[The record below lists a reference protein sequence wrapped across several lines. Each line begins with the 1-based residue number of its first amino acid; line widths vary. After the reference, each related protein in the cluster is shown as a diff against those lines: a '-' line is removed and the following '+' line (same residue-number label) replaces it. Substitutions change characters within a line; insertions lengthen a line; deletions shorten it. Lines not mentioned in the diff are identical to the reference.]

1 MPISTESEAAVK
13 RSESLMMA
21 SIAVSLAAL
30 PCVAIHTTL
39 FSLVLSA
46 GLLLSLATIVWR
58 LFGAIQI
65 QLGELMILI
74 AIVGNMAGLAVMGI
88 SDAYSAEHVIY
99 IGLLLIIALVWV
111 LGAVANGLL
120 CARRLEVNDLG
131 SRLIMVLSFLI
142 YPVGLAGMAL
152 SVVAGIFFI
161 GMGNPGFFYVAFTF
175 LGSALL
181 WLPGREYRKRARI
194 LMTRTR
200 R

>member
-1 MPISTESEAAVK
+1 MPISIESEAVVK
-13 RSESLMMA
+13 RSESLMIW
-21 SIAVSLAAL
+21 SIAVSLIAL

-74 AIVGNMAGLAVMGI
+74 AVVGNLVGLFVMGM
-88 SDAYSAEHVIY
+88 SDTHYVEQIIY
-99 IGLLLIIALVWV
+99 LALFLIIALVWV

-131 SRLIMVLSFLI
+131 SRLIMVMSFLI

-152 SVVAGIFFI
+152 SVIAGVFLI
-161 GMGNPGFFYVAFTF
+161 GNANPGFLYAAFTF
-175 LGSALL
+175 LGSVLL
-181 WLPGREYRKRARI
+181 WLPGREYRHRARI
-194 LMTRTR
+194 MMTRTR